1 MLPNSTKRRTMS
13 TAASKIILPKISP
26 PSEGLTPHTH
36 RSLLESNREKT
47 RGERMVTEAE
57 RSMGHSQGVGLMEK
71 KLEGQ
76 VREVL
81 DLFKAINRLREQ
93 YGVISLK
100 DEGQDDAFYLEEREI
115 TYNADQHQLNEQVC
129 RIKRLIQGKIDR
141 VISMAKYFP
150 KAKMIIEQLLAEHSQ
165 PNLAE
170 NARTGK
176 VEAMKAQRRLIE
188 NSLIERQ
195 KIGH

>member
-47 RGERMVTEAE
+47 RGERVVTEAE

-129 RIKRLIQGKIDR
+129 MIKRLIQGKIDR

-150 KAKMIIEQLLAEHSQ
+150 KAKIMIQQLLAEHSQ
-165 PNLAE
+165 ANLTQ

-176 VEAMKAQRRLIE
+176 VAAMKAQRRLIE